1 MKKISSAY
9 WKKFINIDSDGNE
22 KGNGIEF
29 ENLVN
34 CLLVSM
40 YGKKWKDTGGSHDN
54 NRDFWL
60 YSENQHLWAECKNY
74 SNTIAMN
81 ILAPTLV
88 MAQIYEV
95 NEILF
100 FSRSTINRFAKNKI
114 LAFGEKT
121 NKTIRFFDGATLES
135 LICTY
140 ASELPKKYSPV
151 KYMNDCKM
159 AKVDGSFVNVYFF
172 QNAVSSVHHALE
184 DFQNY
189 TSAEKIY
196 YNETFALT
204 FCLMNPFQEDQVDV
218 YIEFM
223 DDESDRFSFQYF
235 YPTIKPAD
243 KGWYHACLKKGEGR
257 AVSLNMRQSVYKSEI
272 MLPRF
277 HIAFV
282 GEQSGNRFEWHSE
295 KIIVKSHW
303 IGSTRLI
310 GNNYLKILDD
320 TKHLLIN
327 NPYISSLILT
337 GSSGTGKT
345 RILTECQNIFLA
357 NGYRII
363 SLSGQVG
370 QAEQEKQEKQED
382 DLSRYLIKELI
393 AFLYEIPSDE
403 ILSLLEEKIGLSQS
417 DCEISEHSEA
427 AKAIHLLRLI
437 MNQTE
442 ESLQTV
448 LNKYAA
454 ILYEKLSK
462 DKNVLIIDNM
472 QFAGKDFQSF
482 IEGYVSYAVNQQA
495 INSSILVCVFN
506 TDYITPRTSE
516 LLYNLLHA
524 DMKHCLTATLSGFH
538 EKKQGILFLQELTR
552 TNLDENEEYFS
563 EIINKISLKP
573 YNLLQV
579 TKYLEELN
587 IVSISPD
594 KKGYI
599 IPNLEKYAALSNI
612 SNGITSVLEK
622 RFAFIYKDI
631 PERRV
636 RYILSIVYIFDHL
649 DKKLQDIFHIASKE
663 LDFLCEKNILRI
675 QTLEIYIF
683 DHDII
688 RNFFYENNSKD
699 ILACLEY
706 VQNKGIEKKIRRY
719 PIPYLLYRIA
729 IEKDTD
735 TIIDTGGR
743 VANLVIPERIAS
755 LFYNCLL
762 DAFIEILEKQIYEG
776 VYIKYIHQ
784 ICTFIRQYDGS
795 LKAWF
800 RSKEAFDAIQAFD
813 PQALSENL
821 NFYRPFIHFCCDI
834 AVQKHL
840 YQEEVDF
847 LREVLKLCENAHP
860 VGSENQDEL
869 NVLQAIMY
877 NRWYISYNTE
887 SYKQE
892 IISKRETLMQKSRDY
907 GEKISDSQKRGL
919 IAYLNDS
926 DEGYNYYGYY
936 KDKDKLFSIWDYCT
950 TDIPKL
956 VPEKTLNYYRK
967 TVQYGLIEQD
977 YEKVT
982 SEIDKAMKYLAD
994 GKYSHEP
1001 IIFKTFFSMAEV
1013 MAKLQH
1019 EPETNYFYNARVID
1033 NILKMQQLLDN
1044 HKLGDILL
1052 LKGANAYYAKKRDDV
1067 YYSFKE
1073 AYKHYSAGETSRYWI
1088 KKDLLKENIQ
1098 YTFTELGIYK
1108 TGYDM
1113 SFLPAECRQPL
1124 TIFENDQFIASG
1136 IQRTG
1141 DLHLNL
1147 PLI

>member
-1 MKKISSAY
+1 MKKISSSY
-9 WKKFINIDSDGNE
+9 WKKFIKKDCDGNE

-29 ENLVN
+29 ENLIN
-34 CLLVSM
+34 CLLVAM
-40 YGKKWKDTGGSHDN
+40 YKKKWKGTGGSHDN

-60 YSENQHLWAECKNY
+60 YSESQHLWAECKNY

-100 FSRSTINRFAKNKI
+100 FSHSSINRFAKNKI

-121 NKTIRFFDGATLES
+121 NKIIRFFDGATLES
-135 LICTY
+135 LICSY

-151 KYMNDCKM
+151 EYMRDSEM
-159 AKVDGSFVNVYFF
+159 EKVDGSYVNVYFF
-172 QNAVSSVHHALE
+172 QNAVSSVHHSLE
-184 DFQNY
+184 EFQNY
-189 TSAEKIY
+189 TSAVKIY

-204 FCLMNPFQEDQVDV
+204 FCLLNPFQEDQVDV

-223 DDESDRFSFQYF
+223 DEDSNRFSFQYF
-235 YPTIKPAD
+235 DPTIKPEN

-257 AVSLNMRQSVYKSEI
+257 AVSLNMRQSVYKPEV

-277 HIAFV
+277 HITFV
-282 GEQSGNRFEWHSE
+282 GAQSGMHFEWYSE
-295 KIIVKSHW
+295 KVMVKSHLV
-303 IGSTRLI
+303 GSTRLI
-310 GNNYLKILDD
+310 GSNYLKILDD
-320 TKHLLIN
+320 VKQLLVN

-363 SLSGQVG
+363 SLSGHAG
-370 QAEQEKQEKQED
+370 QIKHEKQED

-403 ILSLLEEKIGLSQS
+403 VLSLLEKKICLSQS
-417 DCEISEHSEA
+417 DCEISECSEVD
-427 AKAIHLLRLI
+427 KAIRLLQLI
-437 MNQTE
+437 VNQTE
-442 ESLQTV
+442 ESLQTA

-462 DKNVLIIDNM
+462 NKNVLIIDNM
-472 QFAGKDFQSF
+472 QFAGKTFQDF
-482 IEGYVSYAVNQQA
+482 IEGYVYYAVNQQS
-495 INSSILVCVFN
+495 INLSILVCVFN
-506 TDYITPRTSE
+506 TDYITSKTSE

-524 DMKHCLTATLSGFH
+524 NIKHCLTATLSGFQ

-579 TKYLEELN
+579 IKYLEELN
-587 IVSISPD
+587 IVCISPD
-594 KKGYI
+594 KSGYI
-599 IPNLEKYAALSNI
+599 VANLEKYEALSDI
-612 SNGITSVLEK
+612 SNGIESVLKK

-631 PERRV
+631 PEGRV
-636 RYILSIVYIFDHL
+636 KYILSIIYIFEQL
-649 DKKLQDIFHIASKE
+649 DKTLQDIFQIDSKE
-663 LDFLCEKNILRI
+663 LDFLCKRNIIRL
-675 QTLEIYIF
+675 QTTGIYIF

-688 RNFFYENNSKD
+688 RKFFYQNNLKD
-699 ILACLEY
+699 ILTCLEY
-706 VQNKGIEKKIRRY
+706 VQKEGIKKKIKKY
-719 PIPYLLYRIA
+719 PIPYLLYKIA

-735 TIIDTGGR
+735 FIIDAGTK
-743 VANLVIPERIAS
+743 VANLILPERIVS

-762 DAFIEILEKQIYEG
+762 DSFIELLENQIYEG

-784 ICTFIRQYDGS
+784 ICTVIRQYDGS

-800 RSKEAFDAIQAFD
+800 RSKEVYDTIQAHY
-813 PQALSENL
+813 PCALSEDL
-821 NFYRPFIHFCCDI
+821 KFYRPFIHFCCDI
-834 AVQKHL
+834 ALQKHM
-840 YQEEVDF
+840 YKQEENF
-847 LREVLKLCENAHP
+847 LREVLKMCDNAHP
-860 VGSENQDEL
+860 IGSENQDEL
-869 NVLQAIMY
+869 NVLRAIMY
-877 NRWYISYNTE
+877 NRWYVSYNTE

-892 IISKRETLMQKSRDY
+892 IVFKREKLMQKSRHY

-919 IAYLNDS
+919 IDYMNNS

-936 KDKDKLFSIWDYCT
+936 KDKDKLFSIWDYCII
-950 TDIPKL
+950 DIPTL

-967 TVQYGLIEQD
+967 TVQYGLIEHD
-977 YEKVT
+977 YENVT
-982 SEIDKAMKYLAD
+982 TEIEKAMKYLAD

-1001 IIFKTFFSMAEV
+1001 IIFKTFFLMAEIMV
-1013 MAKLQH
+1013 KLQH
-1019 EPETNYFYNARVID
+1019 EPEKNYFYNARVID
-1033 NILKMQQLLDN
+1033 DILKMQQLLDN

-1052 LKGANAYYAKKRDDV
+1052 LKGVNAFYIKKKDDV

-1073 AYKHYSAGETSRYWI
+1073 AYKYYSEGETSRYWI
-1088 KKDLLKENIQ
+1088 KKSLLEENIR

-1113 SFLPAECRQPL
+1113 SFLSAECRQPL
-1124 TIFENDQFIASG
+1124 TISKKNQFIASG
-1136 IQRTG
+1136 IQRTS
-1141 DLHLNL
+1141 DLHINL

>member
-1 MKKISSAY
+1 MKKLSSTY
-9 WKKFINIDSDGNE
+9 WKKFIQIDKNGNK

-29 ENLVN
+29 ENLVK

-40 YGKKWKDTGGSHDN
+40 YGKEWTVTGGSHDN

-60 YSENQHLWAECKNY
+60 YLENQHLWAECKNY
-74 SNTIAMN
+74 SDTIAMN

-121 NKTIRFFDGATLES
+121 NKMILFFDGVSLEN

-151 KYMNDCKM
+151 KYMNDCKN
-159 AKVDGSFVNVYFF
+159 AKIDSSVVNVYFF
-172 QNAVSSVHHALE
+172 QNAISSVYQALDE
-184 DFQNY
+184 FLNY
-189 TSAEKIY
+189 TSAKKIY
-196 YNETFALT
+196 YNETFAMT
-204 FCLMNPFQEDQVDV
+204 FCLLNPFQEDQVDV

-223 DDESDRFSFQYF
+223 DEGNDRFSFQYF
-235 YPTIKPAD
+235 YPTIKPED

-257 AVSLNMRQSVYKSEI
+257 AVSLNMRQSVYKPEI

-277 HIAFV
+277 HITFV
-282 GEQSGNRFEWHSE
+282 DAQSGNRFEWCS
-295 KIIVKSHW
+295 KKVIVKSHW
-303 IGSTRLI
+303 VGSTRLI

-320 TKHLLIN
+320 TKQLLVN

-345 RILTECQNIFLA
+345 RVLTECHNIFLA

-363 SLSGQVG
+363 SLSGQAG
-370 QAEQEKQEKQED
+370 QTEQERQED
-382 DLSRYLIKELI
+382 NLSRYLIKELI
-393 AFLYEIPSDE
+393 AFLYEIPSNE
-403 ILSLLEEKIGLSQS
+403 ILSLLEGKICLSQS
-417 DCEISEHSEA
+417 DCEISERSESE
-427 AKAIHLLRLI
+427 KAIRLLQLI
-437 MNQTE
+437 VNQTD
-442 ESLQTV
+442 ESLQTA

-472 QFAGKDFQSF
+472 QFAGKAFQAF
-482 IEGYVSYAVNQQA
+482 IEGYIYYAINQQS
-495 INSSILVCVFN
+495 INLSILVCVFN
-506 TDYITPRTSE
+506 TDYMTPKTSE

-524 DMKHCLTATLSGFH
+524 DIRRCLTATLLGFQ
-538 EKKQGILFLQELTR
+538 EKEQGILFLQELTR

-587 IVSISPD
+587 IVRISPD
-594 KKGYI
+594 KRGYI
-599 IPNLEKYAALSNI
+599 VPNLEKYEALSNI
-612 SNGITSVLEK
+612 SNGITSVLEQ
-622 RFAFIYKDI
+622 RFTFIYKVI
-631 PERRV
+631 PEHRV
-636 RYILSIVYIFDHL
+636 KYILSIIYIFEYL
-649 DKKLQDIFHIASKE
+649 DKKMQDIFQVDPKE
-663 LDFLCEKNILRI
+663 LDYLCEKNILRM
-675 QTLEIYIF
+675 QTLAIYIF

-688 RNFFYENNSKD
+688 RNFFYQNNSKN
-699 ILACLEY
+699 ILTCLKYIQGE
-706 VQNKGIEKKIRRY
+706 GIEKKIRKY

-729 IEKDTD
+729 IEKNTE
-735 TIIDTGGR
+735 TLIDTG
-743 VANLVIPERIAS
+743 AKITTLVLPERIAS
-755 LFYNCLL
+755 LFYNYLL
-762 DAFIEILEKQIYEG
+762 DAFIELLENQNYKS

-784 ICTFIRQYDGS
+784 ICTLIRQYDGS

-800 RSKEAFDAIQAFD
+800 RSKQAYDTIQAYY
-813 PQALSENL
+813 PCALSDDL
-821 NFYRPFIHFCCDI
+821 KFYRPFIHFCCDI
-834 AVQKHL
+834 ALQKHM
-840 YQEEVDF
+840 YKQEVDF
-847 LREVLKLCENAHP
+847 LREVLKLCNNSHP
-860 VGSENQDEL
+860 ISCENQDEL
-869 NVLQAIMY
+869 NVLRAIMY
-877 NRWYISYNTE
+877 NRWYVSYNTE

-892 IISKRETLMQKSRDY
+892 IVSVREKLIHASRDY
-907 GEKISDSQKRGL
+907 GKKISDPQKRGL
-919 IAYLNDS
+919 IDYLNNS

-936 KDKDKLFSIWDYCT
+936 KDKDKLFSIWDHCII
-950 TDIPKL
+950 DIPTL
-956 VPEKTLNYYRK
+956 VPEKTLNYHRK
-967 TVQYGLIEQD
+967 IVQYGLIEQD

-982 SEIDKAMKYLAD
+982 AEIDKAMKYLTD

-1001 IIFKTFFSMAEV
+1001 IIFKTFFLMAEV

-1019 EPETNYFYNARVID
+1019 EPETHYFYNARIID
-1033 NILKMQQLLDN
+1033 DILKMQQLLDN
-1044 HKLGDILL
+1044 HKSGDILL
-1052 LKGANAYYAKKRDDV
+1052 LKGVNAYYAKKKDCV

-1073 AYKHYSAGETSRYWI
+1073 AYKYYSSGDTSRYWI
-1088 KKDLLKENIQ
+1088 KKDLLVENIR
-1098 YTFTELGIYK
+1098 YTFTKLGIYK

-1124 TIFENDQFIASG
+1124 TIFKNDQFIASG

>member
-9 WKKFINIDSDGNE
+9 WVKFIKKDSDGNE

-40 YGKKWKDTGGSHDN
+40 YGKKWKGTGGSHDN

-100 FSRSTINRFAKNKI
+100 FSRSVINRFAKNKI

-121 NKTIRFFDGATLES
+121 NKMVRFFDGVTLEA

-151 KYMNDCKM
+151 KYMSDCEI
-159 AKVDGSFVNVYFF
+159 AKLDGSFVNIYFF

-184 DFQNY
+184 DFKNY

-196 YNETFALT
+196 YNETFSLT
-204 FCLMNPFQEDQVDV
+204 FCLLNPFQEDQVDV

-223 DDESDRFSFQYF
+223 DEENERFSFQYF
-235 YPTIKPAD
+235 YPTIQPED

-257 AVSLNMRQSVYKSEI
+257 AVSLNMRQSVYKPEI

-277 HIAFV
+277 HISFA
-282 GEQSGNRFEWHSE
+282 GAQSENRFEWYSE
-295 KIIVKSHW
+295 KVIVKSHW
-303 IGSTRLI
+303 VGSTRLI

-320 TKHLLIN
+320 TKHLLVN

-345 RILTECQNIFLA
+345 RVLTECQNIFLA

-363 SLSGQVG
+363 SLSGQAG
-370 QAEQEKQEKQED
+370 QAEQEKLED

-403 ILSLLEEKIGLSQS
+403 ILSLLEEKICLPQP
-417 DCEISEHSEA
+417 DCEILECSEVE
-427 AKAIHLLRLI
+427 KAIRLLQLI
-437 MNQTE
+437 VNQTE

-472 QFAGKDFQSF
+472 QFSGKAFQSF

-495 INSSILVCVFN
+495 PNLSILVCVFN
-506 TDYITPRTSE
+506 TDYMTPKTSE

-524 DMKHCLTATLSGFH
+524 DMKRCLTATLLGFQ
-538 EKKQGILFLQELTR
+538 EKKQGIFFLQELTR

-599 IPNLEKYAALSNI
+599 IPNLEKYEALSNI
-612 SNGITSVLEK
+612 SNGITGVIEK

-631 PERRV
+631 PERRMK
-636 RYILSIVYIFDHL
+636 YILSIIYIFDHL
-649 DKKLQDIFHIASKE
+649 DNKLQDIFQINQKE
-663 LDFLCEKNILRI
+663 LDYLCEKNILRE
-675 QTLEIYIF
+675 QTLTIYIF

-688 RNFFYENNSKD
+688 RNFFYQNNSKD
-699 ILACLEY
+699 ILTCLKY

-719 PIPYLLYRIA
+719 PIPYLLYRIV

-735 TIIDTGGR
+735 TIIDTGAK
-743 VANLVIPERIAS
+743 VANLILPERIAS

-762 DAFIEILEKQIYEG
+762 DAFIELLENQNYEG

-800 RSKEAFDAIQAFD
+800 RSKEAYDTIQAYY
-813 PQALSENL
+813 PCALSEDL
-821 NFYRPFIHFCCDI
+821 KIYRPFIHFCCDI
-834 AVQKHL
+834 AVQKHM
-840 YQEEVDF
+840 YKQEVEF
-847 LREVLKLCENAHP
+847 IEEVLKMCNNAHP
-860 VGSENQDEL
+860 VGVENQDEL
-869 NVLQAIMY
+869 NVLRAIMY

-892 IISKRETLMQKSRDY
+892 IVSVREKLMQESRDY
-907 GEKISDSQKRGL
+907 GEKISDPQKRGL
-919 IAYLNDS
+919 IDYLNNS

-936 KDKDKLFSIWDYCT
+936 KDKDKLFSIWDHCT
-950 TDIPKL
+950 IYIPTL

-982 SEIDKAMKYLAD
+982 AEIDKAMKYLAE

-1019 EPETNYFYNARVID
+1019 EPETNYFYNARIID
-1033 NILKMQQLLDN
+1033 DILQMQQLLDN

-1052 LKGANAYYAKKRDDV
+1052 LKGVNAYYAKKSDDV

-1088 KKDLLKENIQ
+1088 KKDLLEENVQ
-1098 YTFTELGIYK
+1098 YAFTELGIYK
-1108 TGYDM
+1108 AGYDM

>member
-1 MKKISSAY
+1 MKKISSSY
-9 WKKFINIDSDGNE
+9 WKKFVKKDSDENE

-29 ENLVN
+29 EKLVN

-40 YGKKWKDTGGSHDN
+40 YGKKWEVTGGSHDN

-121 NKTIRFFDGATLES
+121 NKMIRFFDGATLET

-151 KYMNDCKM
+151 KYMSDCEI
-159 AKVDGSFVNVYFF
+159 ARVGGAFVNIYFF
-172 QNAVSSVHHALE
+172 QNAVSNVYYALE

-189 TSAEKIY
+189 ISAEKIY

-223 DDESDRFSFQYF
+223 DEEIDRFSFQYF
-235 YPTIKPAD
+235 YPTINPED
-243 KGWYHACLKKGEGR
+243 KRWYHACLKKGEGR
-257 AVSLNMRQSVYKSEI
+257 AISLNMRQIVYKPEI

-277 HIAFV
+277 HITFV
-282 GEQSGNRFEWHSE
+282 GAQSGNRFEWNSE
-295 KIIVKSHW
+295 RIIVKSYW
-303 IGSTRLI
+303 VGSTRLI
-310 GNNYLKILDD
+310 GNNYIKILED
-320 TKHLLIN
+320 TKQLLVN

-363 SLSGQVG
+363 SLAG
-370 QAEQEKQEKQED
+370 QAGQSEQENQED

-393 AFLYEIPSDE
+393 AFLYEIPSVE
-403 ILSLLEEKIGLSQS
+403 ILSLLEKKIFLSQS
-417 DCEISEHSEA
+417 DCDISECGEA
-427 AKAIHLLRLI
+427 EKAIRLLQLI
-437 MNQTE
+437 MNQTD
-442 ESLQTV
+442 ESLQTA
-448 LNKYAA
+448 LNKYAV

-462 DKNVLIIDNM
+462 DKIVLIIDNM
-472 QFAGKDFQSF
+472 QFVGKAFQAF
-482 IEGYVSYAVNQQA
+482 IEGYISYAVNQQT

-506 TDYITPRTSE
+506 TDYMTQKTSE

-524 DMKHCLTATLSGFH
+524 DMKRCLTAILAGFQ

-552 TNLDENEEYFS
+552 TNSDENEEYFS
-563 EIINKISLKP
+563 EIINKISLIP
-573 YNLLQV
+573 YNLLQM

-594 KKGYI
+594 KSGYI
-599 IPNLEKYAALSNI
+599 IPNLEKYEALSGI

-631 PERRV
+631 PECRV
-636 RYILSIVYIFDHL
+636 KYILSVIYIFDYL
-649 DKKLQDIFHIASKE
+649 DRKLQDIFQIDLKE
-663 LDFLCEKNILRI
+663 LDFLCKKNILRV
-675 QTLEIYIF
+675 QTLGNYIF

-688 RNFFYENNSKD
+688 RNFFYQNNSKD

-706 VQNKGIEKKIRRY
+706 VQNIGIEKKIRRY
-719 PIPYLLYRIA
+719 PIPYLLYKIA
-729 IEKDTD
+729 IKRDKC
-735 TIIDTGGR
+735 TIIDTGAK
-743 VANLVIPERIAS
+743 VTNLVLPERIAS

-762 DAFIEILEKQIYEG
+762 DAFIELLENQNYED

-784 ICTFIRQYDGS
+784 ICAYIRQYEGS

-800 RSKEAFDAIQAFD
+800 RSKEAYNTIQAYY
-813 PQALSENL
+813 PRALSEDL
-821 NFYRPFIHFCCDI
+821 KFYRPFIHFCCDI
-834 AVQKHL
+834 AVQTHM
-840 YQEEVDF
+840 YTQEVEF
-847 LREVLKLCENAHP
+847 LKEVLKLCENAHP
-860 VGSENQDEL
+860 VGVENQDEL

-887 SYKQE
+887 SYKSE
-892 IISKRETLMQKSRDY
+892 IISVREALMQESRGY
-907 GEKISDSQKRGL
+907 GEKICNPQKRGL
-919 IAYLNDS
+919 IDYLNNS

-936 KDKDKLFSIWDYCT
+936 EDKEKLFSIWDKCII
-950 TDIPKL
+950 DIPKL

-982 SEIDKAMKYLAD
+982 VEINKAKEYLAD
-994 GKYSHEP
+994 GEYSHEP
-1001 IIFKTFFSMAEV
+1001 IIFKTFFLMATV

-1019 EPETNYFYNARVID
+1019 TPEMNYFYNARVID
-1033 NILKMQQLLDN
+1033 DILKTQQLLDN
-1044 HKLGDILL
+1044 HKIGDILL
-1052 LKGANAYYAKKRDDV
+1052 LKGVNAYYARKKDDV

-1088 KKDLLKENIQ
+1088 KKQLLEENIQ

-1113 SFLPAECRQPL
+1113 SFLATECRQPL
-1124 TIFENDQFIASG
+1124 TIFENEQFIASG

>member
-9 WKKFINIDSDGNE
+9 WEKFINIDSDGNE

-40 YGKKWKDTGGSHDN
+40 YRKKWVVTGGSHDN

-121 NKTIRFFDGATLES
+121 NKMIRFFDGVTLEA

-151 KYMNDCKM
+151 KYMSDCEI
-159 AKVDGSFVNVYFF
+159 AKVDDSFVNVFFF

-204 FCLMNPFQEDQVDV
+204 FSLLNPFQEDQVDV

-223 DDESDRFSFQYF
+223 DEESDRFSFQYF
-235 YPTIKPAD
+235 YPTIKPED

-257 AVSLNMRQSVYKSEI
+257 AVSLNMRQSVYKPEI

-282 GEQSGNRFEWHSE
+282 GAQSGNRFEWHSE
-295 KIIVKSHW
+295 KVIVKSHW
-303 IGSTRLI
+303 VGSTRLI

-320 TKHLLIN
+320 TKHLLVN

-345 RILTECQNIFLA
+345 RVLTECQNIFLA

-363 SLSGQVG
+363 SLSGQAG
-370 QAEQEKQEKQED
+370 QAEQEKQED

-403 ILSLLEEKIGLSQS
+403 ILSLLEEKICLSQS
-417 DCEISEHSEA
+417 DCEISERSE
-427 AKAIHLLRLI
+427 
-437 MNQTE
+437 
-442 ESLQTV
+442 V
-448 LNKYAA
+448 
-454 ILYEKLSK
+454 EK
-462 DKNVLIIDNM
+462 
-472 QFAGKDFQSF
+472 
-482 IEGYVSYAVNQQA
+482 
-495 INSSILVCVFN
+495 
-506 TDYITPRTSE
+506 
-516 LLYNLLHA
+516 
-524 DMKHCLTATLSGFH
+524 
-538 EKKQGILFLQELTR
+538 
-552 TNLDENEEYFS
+552 
-563 EIINKISLKP
+563 
-573 YNLLQV
+573 V

-587 IVSISPD
+587 IVSISSD
-594 KKGYI
+594 KRGYI
-599 IPNLEKYAALSNI
+599 VPNLEKYEALSNI

-631 PERRV
+631 PESRV
-636 RYILSIVYIFDHL
+636 KFILSIIYIFDHL
-649 DKKLQDIFHIASKE
+649 DKKLQDIFQIDSKE
-663 LDFLCEKNILRI
+663 LDFLCEKNILRV
-675 QTLEIYIF
+675 QTLAIYIF

-688 RNFFYENNSKD
+688 RNFFYQNNSKD
-699 ILACLEY
+699 ILMCLEY

-735 TIIDTGGR
+735 TMIDTGAK
-743 VANLVIPERIAS
+743 VVNLVLPERIAS

-762 DAFIEILEKQIYEG
+762 DAFIELLENQNYEG

-800 RSKEAFDAIQAFD
+800 RSKEAYDTIQAYY
-813 PQALSENL
+813 PCALSEDL
-821 NFYRPFIHFCCDI
+821 KFYRPFIHFCCDI
-834 AVQKHL
+834 AVQKHM
-840 YQEEVDF
+840 YKQEVDF
-847 LREVLKLCENAHP
+847 LREVLKMCNNAHP
-860 VGSENQDEL
+860 VGFENQDEL
-869 NVLQAIMY
+869 NVLRAIMY

-892 IISKRETLMQKSRDY
+892 IVSVRETLMQKSRDY
-907 GEKISDSQKRGL
+907 GEKISDPQKRGL
-919 IAYLNDS
+919 IDYLNNS

-936 KDKDKLFSIWDYCT
+936 KDKDKLFSIWDHCT
-950 TDIPKL
+950 IYIPTL

-1001 IIFKTFFSMAEV
+1001 IIFKT
-1013 MAKLQH
+1013 
-1019 EPETNYFYNARVID
+1019 
-1033 NILKMQQLLDN
+1033 
-1044 HKLGDILL
+1044 
-1052 LKGANAYYAKKRDDV
+1052 
-1067 YYSFKE
+1067 
-1073 AYKHYSAGETSRYWI
+1073 
-1088 KKDLLKENIQ
+1088 
-1098 YTFTELGIYK
+1098 
-1108 TGYDM
+1108 
-1113 SFLPAECRQPL
+1113 
-1124 TIFENDQFIASG
+1124 
-1136 IQRTG
+1136 
-1141 DLHLNL
+1141 
-1147 PLI
+1147 

>member
-1 MKKISSAY
+1 MKKLSSAY
-9 WKKFINIDSDGNE
+9 WRKFIKIDSDGNE

-40 YGKKWKDTGGSHDN
+40 YGKKWEVTGGSHDN

-60 YSENQHLWAECKNY
+60 YFENQHLWAECKNY

-100 FSRSTINRFAKNKI
+100 FSRSTINKFAKNKI

-121 NKTIRFFDGATLES
+121 NKMIRFFDGDALES
-135 LICTY
+135 IICTY
-140 ASELPKKYSPV
+140 ASKLPERYSPV
-151 KYMNDCKM
+151 KYMNDCDITE
-159 AKVDGSFVNVYFF
+159 VDNFFVNIYFF
-172 QNAVSSVHHALE
+172 QNAVSNAHYALE
-184 DFQNY
+184 EFQNY
-189 TSAEKIY
+189 TSAQKIY
-196 YNETFALT
+196 YNETFSLT

-223 DDESDRFSFQYF
+223 DEECNRFSFQYF
-235 YPTIKPAD
+235 YPTIKPED
-243 KGWYHACLKKGEGR
+243 KRWYHACLKKGEGR
-257 AVSLNMRQSVYKSEI
+257 AVSLNMRQSVYKPKI

-277 HIAFV
+277 HVRFV
-282 GEQSGNRFEWHSE
+282 GAQSGNHFEWHSE
-295 KIIVKSHW
+295 KIMVKSHW

-320 TKHLLIN
+320 TKNLLVN

-337 GSSGTGKT
+337 GTSGTGKT

-363 SLSGQVG
+363 SLSGQLG
-370 QAEQEKQEKQED
+370 QAEQKKQED
-382 DLSRYLIKELI
+382 HLSRYFIKELI

-403 ILSLLEEKIGLSQS
+403 ILNLLEKKICFSQYEC
-417 DCEISEHSEA
+417 DISERSESE
-427 AKAIHLLRLI
+427 KAIRLLQLI
-437 MNQTE
+437 MNQNN
-442 ESLQTV
+442 ESLQAT
-448 LNKYAA
+448 LNKYKA

-462 DKNVLIIDNM
+462 DKNVLIVDNM
-472 QFAGKDFQSF
+472 QFTGKVFQDF
-482 IEGYVSYAVNQQA
+482 IEGYVSYAVNQQI

-506 TDYITPRTSE
+506 TDYMTPKTSE

-524 DMKHCLTATLSGFH
+524 DMKCCLTATLLGFQ

-563 EIINKISLKP
+563 EIVDKVSLKP
-573 YNLLQV
+573 YNLLQT

-587 IVSISPD
+587 IVSVSPN

-599 IPNLEKYAALSNI
+599 VSNLKKYEAISEI
-612 SNGITSVLEK
+612 SNGITSVLEN
-622 RFAFIYKDI
+622 RFSFIYKNI
-631 PERRV
+631 PEV
-636 RYILSIVYIFDHL
+636 RLKFILSIVYSFNCIDE
-649 DKKLQDIFHIASKE
+649 KLQDIFQINPKE
-663 LDFLCEKNILRI
+663 LNFLCEKSILRE
-675 QTLEIYIF
+675 QMFGNYIF

-688 RNFFYENNSKD
+688 RNFFYQSYSKQ
-699 ILACLEY
+699 ILLCFEY
-706 VQNKGIEKKIRRY
+706 IQNKGIENKIKRY
-719 PIPYLLYRIA
+719 PIPYLLYKIA
-729 IEKDTD
+729 IEKDMD
-735 TIIDTGGR
+735 ILIDTG
-743 VANLVIPERIAS
+743 AEIMSLVLPERIAS

-762 DAFIEILEKQIYEG
+762 DSFIELLENKHYEG

-800 RSKEAFDAIQAFD
+800 RSKEANDTIQAYY
-813 PQALSENL
+813 PHALSEDL
-821 NFYRPFIHFCCDI
+821 KFYRPFIHFCCDI
-834 AVQKHL
+834 AVQKHM
-840 YQEEVDF
+840 YSQEVDF
-847 LREVLKLCENAHP
+847 IKKILQLCKNTHP
-860 VGSENQDEL
+860 VGVENQDEL

-892 IISKRETLMQKSRDY
+892 IASVRESLMQKSRSY
-907 GEKISDSQKRGL
+907 GEKISNPQKRGL
-919 IAYLNDS
+919 IDYLNNS

-936 KDKDKLFSIWDYCT
+936 KDKDKLFSIWDNCT
-950 TDIPKL
+950 INIPSL

-967 TVQYGLIEQD
+967 TVQYGLIEQS

-982 SEIDKAMKYLAD
+982 TEIDKGMKYLKN

-1001 IIFKTFFSMAEV
+1001 IIFKTFFLMADV
-1013 MAKLQH
+1013 MARLQYN
-1019 EPETNYFYNARVID
+1019 PEINYFYNTKVIND
-1033 NILKMQQLLDN
+1033 ILRMQQLLDN

-1052 LKGANAYYAKKRDDV
+1052 LKGVNAYYAKKKDDV

-1073 AYKHYSAGETSRYWI
+1073 AYKHYSTGETSRYWI
-1088 KKDLLKENIQ
+1088 KKDLLEENIQ
-1098 YTFTELGIYK
+1098 YTFTKLGIYK

-1113 SFLPAECRQPL
+1113 SFLTAECRQPL
-1124 TIFENDQFIASG
+1124 TIFENDRFIASG

>member
-1 MKKISSAY
+1 MQKLSSAY
-9 WKKFINIDSDGNE
+9 WKKFIKKDNDGNE

-40 YGKKWKDTGGSHDN
+40 YGKKWEITGGSHDN

-121 NKTIRFFDGATLES
+121 NKMIRFFDGETLEV
-135 LICTY
+135 LICSY
-140 ASELPKKYSPV
+140 ASKLPKKYSPV
-151 KYMNDCKM
+151 EYMSDCELE
-159 AKVDGSFVNVYFF
+159 KVGGSLVNVYFF
-172 QNAVSSVHHALE
+172 QNAVTSVHHALE

-223 DDESDRFSFQYF
+223 DEESDRFSFQYF
-235 YPTIKPAD
+235 YPTINPED

-257 AVSLNMRQSVYKSEI
+257 AVSLNMRQSVYKPDV

-277 HIAFV
+277 HITFV
-282 GEQSGNRFEWHSE
+282 GAQSGNRLEWNSE

-303 IGSTRLI
+303 VGATRLI
-310 GNNYLKILDD
+310 GSNYLKILDD
-320 TKHLLIN
+320 TDDQLIN

-363 SLSGQVG
+363 RLTG
-370 QAEQEKQEKQED
+370 QAGQTEQENQKD

-403 ILSLLEEKIGLSQS
+403 ILGLLEEKICLSQS
-417 DCEISEHSEA
+417 DCEISKHSEA
-427 AKAIHLLRLI
+427 EKAIHLLRLI

-442 ESLQTV
+442 ESLETV

-462 DKNVLIIDNM
+462 DKNVLIVDNM
-472 QFAGKDFQSF
+472 QFAGKNFQSF

-506 TDYITPRTSE
+506 TDYMTPRTSE

-524 DMKHCLTATLSGFH
+524 DMKHCLTAILSGFH
-538 EKKQGILFLQELTR
+538 EKEQGILFLQELTR
-552 TNLDENEEYFS
+552 TNSDENEEYFS

-573 YNLLQV
+573 YNLLQMI
-579 TKYLEELN
+579 KYLEELD
-587 IVSISPD
+587 IVNISPD

-599 IPNLEKYAALSNI
+599 ISNLKKYEALSNI

-631 PERRV
+631 PECRV
-636 RYILSIVYIFDHL
+636 TYILSIIYIFDHL
-649 DKKLQDIFHIASKE
+649 DQKLQDIFRIHSKE
-663 LDFLCEKNILRI
+663 LDFLCEKNILRVE
-675 QTLEIYIF
+675 TLGIYIF

-688 RNFFYENNSKD
+688 RNFFYQNNAKD
-699 ILACLEY
+699 ILTCLEY
-706 VQNKGIEKKIRRY
+706 VQNNGIEKKIRRY
-719 PIPYLLYRIA
+719 PIPCLLYRIA
-729 IEKDTD
+729 IEKDMD
-735 TIIDTGGR
+735 TIIDTGGKI
-743 VANLVIPERIAS
+743 ANLVLPERIAS

-762 DAFIEILEKQIYEG
+762 DAFIEILENQIYEG
-776 VYIKYIHQ
+776 IYIKYIHQ

-795 LKAWF
+795 LKAWI
-800 RSKEAFDAIQAFD
+800 RSKEAFDTIQAFD
-813 PQALSENL
+813 PQALSEDL
-821 NFYRPFIHFCCDI
+821 KFYRPFIHFCCDI
-834 AVQKHL
+834 AVQKHM
-840 YQEEVDF
+840 YKEEVDF
-847 LREVLKLCENAHP
+847 LNKVLKLCEEAHP
-860 VGSENQDEL
+860 VGIENQDEL

-892 IISKRETLMQKSRDY
+892 IISKREELMKQSRIY
-907 GEKISDSQKRGL
+907 GEKISDPQKRGL

-926 DEGYNYYGYY
+926 DEGYNDYGYY
-936 KDKDKLFSIWDYCT
+936 KDKDKLFSIWDRCII
-950 TDIPKL
+950 DIPTL

-982 SEIDKAMKYLAD
+982 AEIDKAMKYLAD

-1001 IIFKTFFSMAEV
+1001 IIFKTFFAMAEV

-1019 EPETNYFYNARVID
+1019 KPETNYFYNARVID
-1033 NILKMQQLLDN
+1033 DILKMQQLLDN

-1052 LKGANAYYAKKRDDV
+1052 LKGVNAYYAKMKDDV

-1073 AYKHYSAGETSRYWI
+1073 AYKHYSSGETSRYWI
-1088 KKDLLKENIQ
+1088 KKDLLEENIR
-1098 YTFTELGIYK
+1098 YTFTALGIYK